1 MPDVIFAKI
10 LFTPA
15 LKNLAENIKVA
26 LRSIR
31 SQMVRAIITMLII
44 AIGITAL
51 VGILT
56 AIDAIKS
63 AINTEFALMGS
74 NSFTIRNRSAIR
86 VGKRGQQPKRHRAI
100 SYVEAVTFL
109 RTYDYPS
116 VVSVSTFATHEAT
129 IKYKN
134 RKTNPNIAVMGTDE
148 NYLSTVGYEIEQGRN
163 FYRAEIENN
172 AHVAIIGKE
181 LAINIFLLENPVGKE
196 ISIGGGKYNVI
207 GVLKEKGTSIGFS
220 GDKSCFM
227 PISSV
232 LQYFPRPDVSFSV
245 NVMTSSPEHLE
256 PAIGEATGL
265 FRTIRKVPLGEEE
278 NFEISRSDNL
288 ASILIENIK
297 YVTIAATIIGLIT
310 LLGAAIGLMNIML
323 VSVTERTRE
332 IGTRKAIGATQQTI
346 KWQFLIEAI
355 SICQIGGLLGIILG
369 MLIGNIVSALM
380 GTSFLIP
387 WVWMASGVI
396 LCLGVGVAA
405 GYYPAVKAAKLDP
418 IEALRYE

>member
-1 MPDVIFAKI
+1 
-10 LFTPA
+10 
-15 LKNLAENIKVA
+15 
-26 LRSIR
+26 
-31 SQMVRAIITMLII
+31 MLII
-44 AIGITAL
+44 AIGIAAL

-74 NSFTIRNRSAIR
+74 NSFNIRNRSSVR
-86 VGKRGQQPKRHRAI
+86 VGRSGQQPKRHRPITFDEATAFSKTYNYPSAI
-100 SYVEAVTFL
+100 SISA
-109 RTYDYPS
+109 
-116 VVSVSTFATHEAT
+116 FATHEAT
-129 IKYKN
+129 IKYKT

-148 NYLSTVGYEIEQGRN
+148 NYLSTAGYEIENGRN

-181 LAINIFLLENPVGKE
+181 LALSIFLLENPVNKE
-196 ISIGGGKYNVI
+196 ISIGGGKYTVI

-220 GDKSCFM
+220 GDKSCIV

-232 LQYFPRPDVSFSV
+232 LQYFPVPDMSFTI
-245 NVMTSSPEHLE
+245 NVMTSSPQHLE
-256 PAIGEATGL
+256 TAIGEATGL
-265 FRTIRKVPLGEEE
+265 FRIIRKVPLGSE
-278 NFEISRSDNL
+278 NTFEISRSDNL
-288 ASILIENIK
+288 ATVLIDNIK
-297 YVTIAATIIGLIT
+297 YVTIAATVIGLIT

-332 IGTRKAIGATQQTI
+332 IGTRKAIGATQNTI

-355 SICQIGGLLGIILG
+355 SICQMGGLLGIILG

-380 GTSFLIP
+380 GSSFLVP
-387 WVWMASGVI
+387 WLWILSGI
-396 LCLGVGVAA
+396 LLCFGVGIIA

-418 IEALRYE
+418 IEALRHE

>member
-1 MPDVIFAKI
+1 M
-10 LFTPA
+10 
-15 LKNLAENIKVA
+15 
-26 LRSIR
+26 
-31 SQMVRAIITMLII
+31 RAIITMLII
-44 AIGITAL
+44 AIGIAAL

-74 NSFTIRNRSAIR
+74 NSFNIRNRSSVR
-86 VGKRGQQPKRHRAI
+86 VGRSGQQPKRHRP
-100 SYVEAVTFL
+100 V
-109 RTYDYPS
+109 TYDEATTFSGTFNYPS
-116 VVSVSTFATHEAT
+116 VISISAFATHEAT
-129 IKYKN
+129 IKYKTH
-134 RKTNPNIAVMGTDE
+134 KTNPNIAVLGTDE
-148 NYLSTVGYEIEQGRN
+148 NYLSTSGYEIENGRN

-181 LAINIFLLENPVGKE
+181 LAISIFLLENPVNKE
-196 ISIGGGKYNVI
+196 ISIGGGKYKVI

-220 GDKSCFM
+220 GDKSCIV

-232 LQYFPRPDVSFSV
+232 LQYFPIPEMSFTI
-245 NVMTSSPEHLE
+245 NVMTPSPQHLE
-256 PAIGEATGL
+256 SAIGEATGL
-265 FRTIRKVPLGEEE
+265 FRIIRKVPLGSEN

-288 ASILIENIK
+288 ATVLIDNIK
-297 YVTIAATIIGLIT
+297 YVTIAATVIGLIT

-332 IGTRKAIGATQQTI
+332 IGTRKAIGATQNTI

-355 SICQIGGLLGIILG
+355 SICQMGGFLGIILG

-380 GTSFLIP
+380 GSSFLIP
-387 WVWMASGVI
+387 WIWILSGI
-396 LCLGVGVAA
+396 LLCLGVGIIA